1 MRSGIL
7 GGTRACLCKNGTY
20 NVKCCDGSIWAQG
33 IGKITRTPDVTPTPT
48 PDVTTYKYRLT
59 KCVTEKNKIAHII
72 GTELTIG
79 SVYYFSFDN
88 SNFDGCYTVTE
99 AHNGSGQLINT
110 VQLYADCTACETAH
124 P

>member
-20 NVKCCDGSIWAQG
+20 NVKCCDGGLWAQG
-33 IGKITRTPDVTPTPT
+33 IGNITKG
-48 PDVTTYKYRLT
+48 TTEYTYQYRLT
-59 KCVTEKNKIAHII
+59 KCTTGGNLISHIV
-72 GTELTIG
+72 GTELTVG
-79 SVYYFSFDN
+79 NVYYLVFEN
-88 SNFDGCYTVTE
+88 TTHNGCYTVTE